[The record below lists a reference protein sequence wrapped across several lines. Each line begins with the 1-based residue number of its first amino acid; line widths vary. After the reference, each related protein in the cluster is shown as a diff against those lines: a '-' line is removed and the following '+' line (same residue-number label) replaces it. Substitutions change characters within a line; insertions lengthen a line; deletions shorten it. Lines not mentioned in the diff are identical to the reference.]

1 MKHNDFIMSLR
12 EIALESSG
20 IEMPT
25 VDKYAGS
32 NCAEEF
38 MALDDFDNA
47 MIATESF
54 AGAALEAVFEPQLI
68 ALESAGLNGL
78 EEVEKFNGE
87 LSTEAVVN
95 MVKRGAYNVKI
106 QAKKALSKIWSLIM
120 SVVTMLTGSEG
131 RLKSYGKLCKKY
143 REKLAKMSPKVKGD
157 EKEVSIRKWNEL
169 ATQVKNFKDMAD
181 VSTIKSV
188 KTAVQAVDGKTVS
201 DVATKV
207 IAVCAAFKNLVKN
220 AKATDLEIDVR
231 DPNNTTNAQSSD
243 ELVKI
248 EEKMDDFIKD
258 NTFKEDLE
266 DAIKELKEVDTEEYP
281 ITTAQSNLLNWLG
294 AVEKEC
300 EKDVKFK
307 KEIDSLNK
315 TWKKKFSEFEM
326 KGNDETDKQ
335 AASLMRIMSK
345 AGTFIGMVRTSMTKY
360 YQATSSNIQGLL
372 ADAAKVLAKGTNIG
386 A

>member
-47 MIATESF
+47 MVATESF

-120 SVVTMLTGSEG
+120 AVVTMLTGSEG

-169 ATQVKNFKDMAD
+169 ATQVNNFKTMAD
-181 VSTIKSV
+181 VSLIKNV
-188 KTAVQAVDGKTVS
+188 KTAVQAVDAS
-201 DVATKV
+201 DVAGIASKIVNVVTEFGNMGYKVAGLPETTKLNGSL
-207 IAVCAAFKNLVKN
+207 K
-220 AKATDLEIDVR
+220 D
-231 DPNNTTNAQSSD
+231 
-243 ELVKI
+243 I
-248 EEKMDDFIKD
+248 EDMEKSLD
-258 NTFKEDLE
+258 
-266 DAIKELKEVDTEEYP
+266 DAIKDSNFKDELDEAIKALKEVETEEYA
-281 ITTAQSNLLNWLG
+281 ITTAQSNVLNWLG
-294 AVEKEC
+294 AVEKAC

-315 TWKKKFSEFEM
+315 VWKKKFSEFEI
-326 KGNDETDKQ
+326 KGDTNNDKQ
-335 AASLMRIMSK
+335 AAALMRLMNK
-345 AGTFIGMVRTSMTKY
+345 AGTFIGMVRTGLTKN
-360 YQATSSNIQGLL
+360 YQAVSSNIQGLL

>member
-95 MVKRGAYNVKI
+95 MVKRGAYNIKI
-106 QAKKALSKIWSLIM
+106 QAKKALAKIWSLIM
-120 SVVTMLTGSEG
+120 SVVAMLTGSEG

-157 EKEVSIRKWNEL
+157 EKEVSIRKWNNL
-169 ATQVKNFKDMAD
+169 ATQVNNFKTMAD
-181 VSTIKSV
+181 VSLIKNV
-188 KTAVQAVDGKTVS
+188 KTAVQAVDAT
-201 DVATKV
+201 DVAGIAAKIVTVVNEFGNMGYKV
-207 IAVCAAFKNLVKN
+207 AGLPETAKLNGSVKDIEAMEKSLDDVIKDSNFK
-220 AKATDLEIDVR
+220 
-231 DPNNTTNAQSSD
+231 D
-243 ELVKI
+243 ELD
-248 EEKMDDFIKD
+248 ESIK
-258 NTFKEDLE
+258 T
-266 DAIKELKEVDTEEYP
+266 LKEVETEEYP
-281 ITTAQSNLLNWLG
+281 ITTAQSNVLNWLG
-294 AVEKEC
+294 AVETEC

-315 TWKKKFSEFEM
+315 VWKKKFSEFEI
-326 KGNDETDKQ
+326 KGDTNNDKQ
-335 AASLMRIMSK
+335 AAALMRLMNKS
-345 AGTFIGMVRTSMTKY
+345 GTFIGVVRTALTKY
-360 YQATSSNIQGLL
+360 YQAASSNIQGLL

>member
-120 SVVTMLTGSEG
+120 AVVTMLTGSEG

-157 EKEVSIRKWNEL
+157 EKEVSIRKWDNL
-169 ATQVKNFKDMAD
+169 ATQVNNFKTMAD
-181 VSTIKSV
+181 VSLIKNV
-188 KTAVQAVDGKTVS
+188 KTAVQAVDAS
-201 DVATKV
+201 DVAGIAAKIVNVVTEFGNMGYKVAGLPETTKLNGSL
-207 IAVCAAFKNLVKN
+207 K
-220 AKATDLEIDVR
+220 D
-231 DPNNTTNAQSSD
+231 
-243 ELVKI
+243 I
-248 EEKMDDFIKD
+248 EDMEKSLD
-258 NTFKEDLE
+258 
-266 DAIKELKEVDTEEYP
+266 DAIKDSNFKDELDEAIKTLKEVETEEYA
-281 ITTAQSNLLNWLG
+281 ITTAQSNVLNWLG
-294 AVEKEC
+294 AVEKAC

-315 TWKKKFSEFEM
+315 VWKKKFSEFEI
-326 KGNDETDKQ
+326 KGDTNNDKQ
-335 AASLMRIMSK
+335 AAALMRLMNK
-345 AGTFIGMVRTSMTKY
+345 AGTFIGMVRTGLTKN
-360 YQATSSNIQGLL
+360 YQAVSSNIQGLL

>member
-120 SVVTMLTGSEG
+120 AVVTMLTGSEG

-157 EKEVSIRKWNEL
+157 EKEVSIRKWDNL
-169 ATQVKNFKDMAD
+169 ATQVKNFKTMAD
-181 VSTIKSV
+181 VSLIKNV
-188 KTAVQAVDGKTVS
+188 KTAVQAVDAT
-201 DVATKV
+201 DVAGIASKIVNVVNEFGNMGYKV
-207 IAVCAAFKNLVKN
+207 AGLPEASKLNGSLK
-220 AKATDLEIDVR
+220 D
-231 DPNNTTNAQSSD
+231 
-243 ELVKI
+243 I
-248 EEKMDDFIKD
+248 EGMEKSLD
-258 NTFKEDLE
+258 
-266 DAIKELKEVDTEEYP
+266 DAIKDSNFKDELDEAIKTLKEVETEEYA
-281 ITTAQSNLLNWLG
+281 ITTAQSNVLNWLG

-315 TWKKKFSEFEM
+315 VWKKKFSEFEI
-326 KGNDETDKQ
+326 KGDSNNDKQ
-335 AASLMRIMSK
+335 AAALMRLMNK
-345 AGTFIGMVRTSMTKY
+345 AGTFIGMVRTGLTKN
-360 YQATSSNIQGLL
+360 YQAVSSNIQGLL